1 MVGNSQQIIQWLFQQ
16 NDLAKKFEIKEY
28 KEKRSLSQNS
38 YAWVLINEIANVVRK
53 SKEEVYFE
61 MLKAYGQSQIV
72 SMLSFINPDG
82 YFKYY
87 EKIGTGIVNN
97 KEFTHYKIFKGSSEM
112 DTKEM
117 SILLDGII
125 EEAKNLDIETMT
137 PTELAK
143 LRQMEY
149 EMEKRNAK

>member
-38 YAWVLINEIANVVRK
+38 YAWVLINEIANIVRK

-72 SMLSFINPDG
+72 SILSTIDPQG

-137 PTELAK
+137 PAELAK

-149 EMEKRNAK
+149 DMERRKK

>member
-28 KEKRSLSQNS
+28 KGKRSLSQNS

-72 SMLSFINPDG
+72 SILSTIDPQG

-125 EEAKNLDIETMT
+125 EEAKNLNIETIT
-137 PTELAK
+137 PAELAK

-149 EMEKRNAK
+149 EIERRKK